1 MVKFLLQNVILTILS
16 NFECEYNKKGAG
28 FRVRQY
34 GIVKCRDL

>member
-1 MVKFLLQNVILTILS
+1 MVKFLLQNVILTES
-16 NFECEYNKKGAG
+16 EYNKKGAG